1 MQVRELEPDV
11 ALNNGADF
19 LGDSFVF
26 TVAVGVVIFEARDK
40 HLKEQAANAKKAQA
54 EAARSAQA
62 VQRWDDIE
70 RRVARITQEQRQIQ
84 ARCEEQLRTLSAQE
98 AGR

>member
-1 MQVRELEPDV
+1 M

-62 VQRWDDIE
+62 NIN
-70 RRVARITQEQRQIQ
+70 I
-84 ARCEEQLRTLSAQE
+84 
-98 AGR
+98 